1 MSSSI
6 QYQNITNEEFIPAA
20 TVKITKRYRR
30 SRRRPMVKN
39 QVQVHLVV
47 AYMIVAVFIMAM
59 IGLLAYLYREPP
71 K

>member
-6 QYQNITNEEFIPAA
+6 QYQNIANEDFIPAA

-39 QVQVHLVV
+39 KVQVHLVV
-47 AYMIVAVFIMAM
+47 AYITVAVVIVVM